1 MRGSGSKK
9 WSPISGAAAQS
20 RRSSADAAD
29 WLARDRELAVRV
41 EIGDAESESIDEA
54 LVFGHADEPGAVA
67 NESDDAQVNATRGLV
82 YLTFTPLLGVSAVVH
97 RFLYQESPDRSVTV
111 MTIDEALALTLS
123 SPKRVAPPTAA

>member
-29 WLARDRELAVRV
+29 WLARDRELVVRV

-54 LVFGHADEPGAVA
+54 LVFGHADEPGAGA
-67 NESDDAQVNATRGLV
+67 NESDDAQVNATRGP
-82 YLTFTPLLGVSAVVH
+82 TFRCSSLNQAAT
-97 RFLYQESPDRSVTV
+97 DR
-111 MTIDEALALTLS
+111 
-123 SPKRVAPPTAA
+123 AA